1 MKRSR
6 ISLARQYVRNSKT
19 MNNTIDILNRILGI
33 HNASL
38 VAYIKY
44 AEPWVAHGQE
54 EAMALVKDAIED
66 QERSVKMLGERIL
79 DLGGIVQPGAFPLT
93 FTSFHDV
100 SLDYLLNLLLVTQ
113 QDDINVIQQCVDSL
127 EADTRDRAI
136 AEEILGNAQAHLE
149 TFQEIV
155 AGEAAD
161 A

>member
-1 MKRSR
+1 MS
-6 ISLARQYVRNSKT
+6 S
-19 MNNTIDILNRILGI
+19 TIDILNRMLSI

-38 VAYIKY
+38 VSYIKY
-44 AEPWVAHGQE
+44 AEPWVAYGQE
-54 EAMALVKDAIED
+54 ESMALVKDAIED

-79 DLGGIVQPGAFPLT
+79 ELGGIVQPGAYPLT

-100 SLDYLLNLLLVTQ
+100 SLDYLLKVLLVTQ
-113 QDDINVIQQCVDSL
+113 QDDIDVLQQCVNSL
-127 EADTRDRAI
+127 EVDTRDRAI

-155 AGEAAD
+155 SGETAD

>member
-1 MKRSR
+1 MSS
-6 ISLARQYVRNSKT
+6 I
-19 MNNTIDILNRILGI
+19 IDILNRMLGI

-38 VAYIKY
+38 VSYIKY
-44 AEPWVAHGQE
+44 AEPWVAYGQE
-54 EAMALVKDAIED
+54 ESMALVKDAIED

-79 DLGGIVQPGAFPLT
+79 ELGGIVQPGAFPLT

-100 SLDYLLNLLLVTQ
+100 SLDYLLNVLLVTQ
-113 QDDINVIQQCVDSL
+113 QDDIDVLQQCVNSL
-127 EADTRDRAI
+127 VVDTRDRAI

-155 AGEAAD
+155 SGETAD

>member
-1 MKRSR
+1 MSS
-6 ISLARQYVRNSKT
+6 I
-19 MNNTIDILNRILGI
+19 IDILNRMLGI

-38 VAYIKY
+38 VSYIKY
-44 AEPWVAHGQE
+44 AEPWVAYGQE
-54 EAMALVKDAIED
+54 ESMALVKDAIED

-79 DLGGIVQPGAFPLT
+79 ELGGIVQPGAFPLT

-100 SLDYLLNLLLVTQ
+100 SLDYLLNVLLVTQ
-113 QDDINVIQQCVDSL
+113 QDDIDVLQQCVNSL
-127 EADTRDRAI
+127 EVDTRDRAI

-155 AGEAAD
+155 SGETAD

>member
-1 MKRSR
+1 M
-6 ISLARQYVRNSKT
+6 
-19 MNNTIDILNRILGI
+19 LGI

-38 VAYIKY
+38 VSYIKY
-44 AEPWVAHGQE
+44 AEPWVAYGQE
-54 EAMALVKDAIED
+54 ESMALVKDAIED

-79 DLGGIVQPGAFPLT
+79 ELGGIVQPGAFPLT

-100 SLDYLLNLLLVTQ
+100 SLDYLLNVLLVTQ
-113 QDDINVIQQCVDSL
+113 QDDIDVLQQCVNSL
-127 EADTRDRAI
+127 EVDTRDRAI

-155 AGEAAD
+155 SGETAD

>member
-1 MKRSR
+1 MS
-6 ISLARQYVRNSKT
+6 S
-19 MNNTIDILNRILGI
+19 TIDILNRMLGI

-38 VAYIKY
+38 VSYIKY
-44 AEPWVAHGQE
+44 AEPWVAYGQE
-54 EAMALVKDAIED
+54 ESMALVKDAIED

-79 DLGGIVQPGAFPLT
+79 ELGGIVQPGAFPLT

-100 SLDYLLNLLLVTQ
+100 SLDYLLNVLLVTQ
-113 QDDINVIQQCVDSL
+113 QDDIDVLQQCVNSL
-127 EADTRDRAI
+127 EVDTRDRAI

-155 AGEAAD
+155 SGETAD